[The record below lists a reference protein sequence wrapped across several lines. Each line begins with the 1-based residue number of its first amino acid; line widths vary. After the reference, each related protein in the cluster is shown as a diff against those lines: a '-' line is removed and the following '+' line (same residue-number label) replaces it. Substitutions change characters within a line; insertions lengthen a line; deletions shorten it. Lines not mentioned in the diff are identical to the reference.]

1 MKILA
6 GIFAFITV
14 LCCTGLSEASPARS
28 VPRRLEEVTVAP
40 VTVRHGDRSLF
51 VAEIQQALTRGGWPT
66 ADDGIFGPVT
76 LKTVVAFQRANGL
89 TVDGIVGVQ
98 TRKALHLGVPAAD
111 PSPAAGTPTKPAR
124 APSALPTKSPE
135 ACADMSSY
143 RQAVG
148 LPEVFD
154 QLGFREGGCRNDS
167 VSSNGCCVGF
177 WQEYISSHLSSQSA
191 YRDRI
196 ISECGV
202 TGRGDILG
210 NSDAQKMAQ
219 ACVTKVVYDISG
231 LSPWSL

>member
-111 PSPAAGTPTKPAR
+111 PSPAAGTPTKPAVR
-124 APSALPTKSPE
+124 VNPPPSDVE
-135 ACADMSSY
+135 AIIRSVWPDDLEDH
-143 RQAVG
+143 AV
-148 LPEVFD
+148 D
-154 QLGFREGGCRNDS
+154 
-167 VSSNGCCVGF
+167 
-177 WQEYISSHLSSQSA
+177 IA
-191 YRDRI
+191 YRESRLQP
-196 ISECGV
+196 GV
-202 TGRGDILG
+202 INANGNATGLFQMMWTVHRGWLCPQMG
-210 NSDAQKMAQ
+210 VCAQSQLQDAQTNAEAALALYQ
-219 ACVTKVVYDISG
+219 RAGSWQ
-231 LSPWSL
+231 PWAL